1 LVSLDVTEAIVEEAL
16 ANNCNLIIAHHPVV
30 FKGLK
35 RFNGNNL
42 VERVLE
48 RCIQNG
54 IALYAIHTNLDNH
67 AEGVNAKIAQ
77 KIGLQDCRI
86 LRPMQAQLFKLE
98 VYVPQADF
106 VALDSAVLAAG
117 AGQIGNYTD
126 CHFRTLGT
134 GTFRPNEKANP
145 YLGSAGQ
152 REEVAELKLEYIV
165 DAHRVNAVLTAMR
178 SAHPYEE
185 VAYQLLATQN
195 QHQSIGAGLVGTL
208 AEPADALTFLS
219 ELKQKFKE
227 SGPSSIYISH
237 VVLHEKHPLLRKL
250 KIETL
255 KLLLID
261 STVIY
266 LSIGQSLYTPG
277 SNDQLVYIVL
287 FGRLNLQV
295 PSGREGEEGE
305 IIGRVNLGWTLGEEI
320 LFDRGMQIR

>member
-1 LVSLDVTEAIVEEAL
+1 MQ
-16 ANNCNLIIAHHPVV
+16 IAYQS
-30 FKGLK
+30 
-35 RFNGNNL
+35 
-42 VERVLE
+42 
-48 RCIQNG
+48 IQNFSMDR
-54 IALYAIHTNLDNH
+54 AMRTTLSSNHDHPLDP
-67 AEGVNAKIAQ
+67 ELVCQ
-77 KIGLQDCRI
+77 ERI
-86 LRPMQAQLFKLE
+86 LPA
-98 VYVPQADF
+98 
-106 VALDSAVLAAG
+106 S
-117 AGQIGNYTD
+117 I
-126 CHFRTLGT
+126 
-134 GTFRPNEKANP
+134 
-145 YLGSAGQ
+145 
-152 REEVAELKLEYIV
+152 EEEIK
-165 DAHRVNAVLTAMR
+165 D
-178 SAHPYEE
+178 
-185 VAYQLLATQN
+185 
-195 QHQSIGAGLVGTL
+195 G
-208 AEPADALTFLS
+208 FF